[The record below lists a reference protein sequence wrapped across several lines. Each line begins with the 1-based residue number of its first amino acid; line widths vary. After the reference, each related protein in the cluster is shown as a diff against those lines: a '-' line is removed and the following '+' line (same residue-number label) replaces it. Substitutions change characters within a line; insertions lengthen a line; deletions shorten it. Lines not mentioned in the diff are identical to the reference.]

1 MIQQKVKMRLSANN
15 IMEIIKKEISE
26 LTENTLGEL
35 DDLDTLSKL
44 LTVMNDETREKL
56 TIQGK
61 GDGMVTLQT
70 AEGESLSV
78 TEKDFQKDFILPKDA
93 SDSDDEQINGDKEDV
108 KEAYPQ
114 LESLV
119 KEAMWASHDDAEF
132 YTDRHGRDHMVRP
145 HSNLENNQ
153 SEIDLAKNVSAL
165 VATNPQKGGIAWAIR
180 QVAIDSGVSVEEVAT
195 DVREKGL
202 NLDQWGL

>member
-1 MIQQKVKMRLSANN
+1 MQLNASDVFNL
-15 IMEIIKKEISE
+15 IKKEVIKLVESTLDELKAIDHASKE
-26 LTENTLGEL
+26 LTLMHR
-35 DDLDTLSKL
+35 DS
-44 LTVMNDETREKL
+44 REKF
-56 TIQGK
+56 TIGGLDRSSGK
-61 GDGMVTLQT
+61 IDNVTLIT
-70 AEGESLSV
+70 STGEPLNV
-78 TEKDFQKDFILPKDA
+78 TRKELGNYILPKDA
-93 SDSDDEQINGDKEDV
+93 KDSGDEQINGDKEDV
-108 KEAYPQ
+108 EEAYPQ

-132 YTDRHGRDHMVRP
+132 YTDRYGRDHMVRP

-153 SEIDLAKNVSAL
+153 PEIDLAKNVSAL

-180 QVAIDSGVSVEEVAT
+180 QVAIDSGVPVEEVAI